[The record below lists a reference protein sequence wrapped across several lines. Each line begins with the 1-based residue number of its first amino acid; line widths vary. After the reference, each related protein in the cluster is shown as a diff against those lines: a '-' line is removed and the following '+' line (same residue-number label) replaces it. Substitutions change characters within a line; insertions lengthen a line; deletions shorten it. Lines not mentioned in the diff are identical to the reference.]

1 MTEYQAA
8 ISAPK
13 VPGPHLEQA
22 GKYLGPLSDLKTFGE
37 ARGLPAWAYFSER
50 LTQLE
55 HERII
60 LPSWQFVCHVN
71 ELNAPGSFQ
80 TFEMMRDSFIVMRGR
95 DGELRAFKNV
105 CRHRGARLLEG
116 SGTCKGSIVCPYHGW
131 TYGLDGNLRATPAK
145 RTFPDLDLGQHGLIP
160 AELEVFHGLIF
171 LRGEDLGGLSVA
183 DTWGDLDRHL
193 NAYPIAEWV
202 PVAGGVQ
209 TLTWNCN
216 WKTAV
221 DNNLENYHIPIGHP
235 GYDRLLDVGDEDEMN
250 DKGLALNLSKV
261 SAEPSQ
267 NRTERFY
274 QKLVPSA
281 ITDLNLEARRTWL
294 FATMQPNIGID
305 VYPDSMDV
313 FQILPRTAETA
324 TLRYAVYHRRTESR
338 ELRAARYLNKRINRQ
353 VTREDKEL
361 SERVQKGLATRG
373 YQPGPLSTMEVG
385 ILDFHE
391 RIRKVIPETRL
402 SHAPAGFLAAG

>member
-1 MTEYQAA
+1 MTEYVAA

-13 VPGPHLEQA
+13 VVGPAVVESQ
-22 GKYLGPLSDLKTFGE
+22 KYVSPLADLKTFGE
-37 ARGLPAWAYFSER
+37 ARGLPAWTYFSER

-55 HERII
+55 HERVI

-71 ELNAPGSFQ
+71 ELAAPGSYQ
-80 TFEMMRDSFIVMRGR
+80 TVEMMRDSFIVMRGH
-95 DGELRAFKNV
+95 DGEIRAFKNV
-105 CRHRGARLLEG
+105 CRHRGARLLDG

-131 TYGLDGNLRATPAK
+131 TYRLDGSLRATPAK

-160 AELEVFHGLIF
+160 VELEVFHGLVF
-171 LRGEDLGGLSVA
+171 LRGENQGGPSVA
-183 DTWGDLDRHL
+183 ETWGELARYL
-193 NAYPIAEWV
+193 APYPITEWV

-209 TLTWNCN
+209 TLVWNCN

-235 GYDRLLDVGDEDEMN
+235 GYDRLLAVDDHDEMN
-250 DKGLALNLSKV
+250 DKGLALSVAKV
-261 SAEPSQ
+261 RPEASR

-274 QKLVPSA
+274 QSLVPSA
-281 ITDLNLEARRTWL
+281 IRDLDPDASRTWL

-305 VYPDSMDV
+305 IYPDSMDV

-324 TLRYAVYHRRTESR
+324 TLRYAIYHRASEKR
-338 ELRAARYLNKRINRQ
+338 EIRVARYLNSRINRQ
-353 VTREDKEL
+353 VTLEDKEL

-373 YQPGPLSTMEVG
+373 YQPGPLSTLEAG
-385 ILDFHE
+385 ILDFHN
-391 RIRKVIPETRL
+391 RIRAVIPETRL
-402 SHAPAGFLAAG
+402 ASEPAGYAPQ